1 MSLTILEDRKIW
13 GSIPREITYLGATA
27 AGLCTALLVFA
38 AIVTGIWIFWLGV
51 GAGAISG
58 AMLLRVT
65 FYLRA
70 LPYEAYEDPTP
81 PEVSN

>member
-13 GSIPREITYLGATA
+13 GSIPREI
-27 AGLCTALLVFA
+27 
-38 AIVTGIWIFWLGV
+38 VTGIWIFWLGV

-58 AMLLRVT
+58 TMLLKVT

-70 LPYEAYEDPTP
+70 LPDEAYEDPTP

>member
-1 MSLTILEDRKIW
+1 
-13 GSIPREITYLGATA
+13 
-27 AGLCTALLVFA
+27 
-38 AIVTGIWIFWLGV
+38 
-51 GAGAISG
+51 
-58 AMLLRVT
+58 MLLRVT